1 MKESI
6 TGITLRA
13 IEDYQS
19 NSVTSVSDGNEKR
32 MLVSTRTVSAF
43 FTRLNNNEGKLK
55 IEGTAT
61 IKFVGSRKLM
71 ILQEKS
77 GRDRKFWCS

>member
-1 MKESI
+1 
-6 TGITLRA
+6 
-13 IEDYQS
+13 
-19 NSVTSVSDGNEKR
+19 

-61 IKFVGSRKLM
+61 IEFVGSRKLM
-71 ILQEKS
+71 ILQGKS